1 MYNSLNIK
9 LFRIKNNRL
18 ERLDLQLSN
27 QISIRKNDG
36 KQR

>member
-18 ERLDLQLSN
+18 ERLDLQLLN
-27 QISIRKNDG
+27 QISIRRK
-36 KQR
+36 

>member
-18 ERLDLQLSN
+18 ERLDLQLLN
-27 QISIRKNDG
+27 QISIMRK
-36 KQR
+36 